1 MRVART
7 LQETLKECAE
17 RLRRYRHGQRIGEQ
31 NTKASL
37 IEPVIEALG
46 WDIHDLD
53 EVNRE
58 YRFGPSANPVD
69 YALLLL
75 RRPRLFI
82 EAKGLGEDLSQLR
95 WATQVLSYAT
105 SAGVRWVVLTNG
117 DEWRIYNAHAPVP
130 VDQKLYRSVS
140 ISADPGGAADV
151 LALLSKDAMNG
162 DRIDDLWR
170 AEFVDGQLRSALAE
184 LFDGG
189 DPAAELVSLV
199 HRRTRD
205 LSEADVRAGL
215 IRARATFDFPA
226 AGSAPSASS
235 RPPAASP
242 PPSPGG
248 AGAGAAGSSPR
259 PSSTVSATTG
269 PPASTVVAST
279 SVPAS
284 VPTSVPTSATSP
296 ARITPE
302 ERSLKLTD
310 LLNAGIVQ
318 PGSTLTADY
327 RGGRRTAEVL
337 PDGKVRFGG
346 ERLSLSAAGAA
357 AKVDIAGPGL
367 PDSARQTD
375 GWEFWKAPD
384 PTSGQLIS
392 LRNLRRDLARS
403 LPRRPSP

>member
-1 MRVART
+1 MAGVRVART

-17 RLRRYRHGQRIGEQ
+17 RLGRYRQGQRIGEQ

-151 LALLSKDAMNG
+151 LALLGKDAMNG

-189 DPAAELVSLV
+189 DPAAELVSLL

-215 IRARATFDFPA
+215 IRTRATFDFPV
-226 AGSAPSASS
+226 AGAVPSTSS
-235 RPPAASP
+235 LPPAASP
-242 PPSPGG
+242 PPSPSGVG
-248 AGAGAAGSSPR
+248 IGPSPR
-259 PSSTVSATTG
+259 SGSATSAATG
-269 PPASTVVAST
+269 PPAPTAVAS
-279 SVPAS
+279 
-284 VPTSVPTSATSP
+284 ATATQP
-296 ARITPE
+296 ARVTPE

-310 LLNAGIVQ
+310 LVKAGMVR
-318 PGSTLTADY
+318 PGSTLTGDY

-337 PDGKVRFGG
+337 PDGKVIFGG
-346 ERLSLSAAGAA
+346 DELSLSAAGAA

-367 PDSARQTD
+367 PETARQTD

-384 PTSGQLIS
+384 PVNGQLVS
-392 LRNLRRDLARS
+392 LKKLRRDLARS